1 MKHLF
6 SRLNPNRYAGAEKF
20 ATYLWLAFLVPIA
33 LLLLMIFTVRIGLW
47 GPMPSFE
54 ELENPRS
61 NLASEIYSSD
71 GVLLGTFFIQN
82 RSNVQFEEISP
93 NMINALIATE
103 DIRFHY
109 HSGIDSRSLFR
120 VLFRNLLLGQR
131 SAGGG
136 STITQQLAKNLFPRE
151 TNPSFFRL
159 VLFKFKE
166 WVTAVRLERNYT
178 KNEILSMYLN
188 TVDFGSHAFG
198 IRLASQVYFNVIP
211 DSLKVEQAAMLV
223 GMLKAPSRFHPVRNP
238 ERALARR
245 QVVLRQM
252 YRYGFLSPQEHDS
265 IQALPLDM
273 SQFRIMDQNAGPAT
287 YFREFLRQELKEWSR
302 TRTRPDGSSYNIY
315 TDGLRIFTTIDSRLQ
330 RYAEEAVAEHMGK
343 TLQPEF
349 FRHWRGFRNAPFGRD
364 LSQSQID
371 AAIESSIRRSD
382 RFNNMRRQGIPEE
395 EIRASFREPIP
406 MEVFSWAGPIDT
418 IMSPLDS
425 IWYYKHFLNVGFMAM
440 EPQTGHVKA
449 YVGGIDFRHFKFD
462 HVTASRRQVGSTF
475 KPFLYTLAMQE
486 GEFSPCTEV
495 PNTPVTFDTPQGPW
509 TARNASDEREG
520 EMVSLKWAL
529 ANSVNYVSAFLMKR
543 YSPLAVVNLVR
554 RMGITSHIDPVPAL
568 ALGTPDLS
576 VKEMVGAFS
585 TYANKGVFIEPMF
598 ISHIEDKNG
607 NLIEVFRPRQEEA
620 MSEETAY
627 LMLQLM
633 RGVVESGTGMRLRF
647 RYGLEGPIAGKTGT
661 TQNHSD
667 GWFIGMKPNLAA
679 GVWVGAEDRGIR
691 FRSIA
696 LGQGANMALP
706 IWGLFMQRALA
717 DTSLNLNQDAF
728 ERPLLPLRVETDC
741 SQYQQ
746 RQSDREDLRRSVF

>member
-6 SRLNPNRYAGAEKF
+6 SRLNPKKLKGAEKF
-20 ATYLWLAFLVPIA
+20 ATYLWLFFLVPIA
-33 LLLLMIFTVRIGLW
+33 LLLLMIITVRIGLW

-82 RSNVQFEEISP
+82 RSNVRFDEISP

-151 TNPSFFRL
+151 TSPSFFRL

-166 WVTAVRLERNYT
+166 WVTAVRLERSYT

-188 TVDFGSHAFG
+188 TVDFGSHSFG

-211 DSLKVEQAAMLV
+211 DSLKIEQAAMLV
-223 GMLKAPSRFHPVRNP
+223 GLLKAPSRFHPVRNP

-252 YRYGFLSPQEHDS
+252 YRYGFLSNHEYDS

-273 SQFRIMDQNAGPAT
+273 SQFRIMDQNAGLAT

-349 FRHWRGFRNAPFGRD
+349 FRHWQGFRNAPFGRD
-364 LSQSQID
+364 LTQIQID
-371 AAIESSIRRSD
+371 ASIESSIRRSD

-395 EIRASFREPIP
+395 EIRASFREPVS
-406 MEVFSWAGPIDT
+406 MEVFSWAGPVDT

-462 HVTASRRQVGSTF
+462 HVTTSRRQVGSTF

-495 PNTPVTFDTPQGPW
+495 PNTPVTFDTPQGSW
-509 TARNASDEREG
+509 TARNASDAREG

-576 VKEMVGAFS
+576 VKEMVGAFA

-667 GWFIGMKPNLAA
+667 GWFIGLKPNLAA

-746 RQSDREDLRRSVF
+746 RQSDREELRRSVF

>member
-1 MKHLF
+1 MKQLL
-6 SRLNPNRYAGAEKF
+6 SRLNPNRYHGPKRYIAYMWLLF
-20 ATYLWLAFLVPIA
+20 AIPVAI
-33 LLLLMIFTVRIGLW
+33 LLLMLFTVRIGLW
-47 GPMPSFE
+47 GPMPRFE
-54 ELENPRS
+54 ELENPQS
-61 NLASEIYSSD
+61 NLASEIYSAD
-71 GVLLGTFFIQN
+71 GVLLGTFFVHN
-82 RSNVQFEEISP
+82 RSNVQFDEISP

-109 HSGIDSRSLFR
+109 HSGIDSRSLLR
-120 VLFRNLLLGQR
+120 VLVRNLLLGQR

-151 TNPSFFRL
+151 NNPSFFSL
-159 VLFKFKE
+159 VIFKFKE

-178 KNEILSMYLN
+178 KEEILTMYLN

-198 IRLASQVYFNVIP
+198 IRLASQTYFNVIP
-211 DSLKVEQAAMLV
+211 DSLTVEQAAMLV
-223 GMLKAPSRFHPVRNP
+223 GLLKAPSRFHPVRNP
-238 ERALARR
+238 ERAFNRR
-245 QVVLRQM
+245 QVVLGQM
-252 YRYGFLSPQEHDS
+252 YRYNFLSRSEFDS
-265 IQALPLDM
+265 ISLLPLDM
-273 SQFRIMDQNAGPAT
+273 SQFRVLDHNVGLAT
-287 YFREFLRQELKEWSR
+287 YFREFLRQELKTWSR
-302 TRTRPDGSSYNIY
+302 TRTKPDGSNFNIY
-315 TDGLRIFTTIDSRLQ
+315 QDGLRIYTTIDSRLQ
-330 RYAEEAVAEHMGK
+330 RYAEEAVAEHMGGN
-343 TLQPEF
+343 LQPEF
-349 FRHWRGFRNAPFGRD
+349 FRHWRGHRNAPFGRD

-371 AAIESSIRRSD
+371 ALIENSIRRSN
-382 RFNNMRRQGIPEE
+382 RFNNMRRQGIAEDS
-395 EIRASFREPIP
+395 IRASFDVPTSMR
-406 MEVFSWAGPIDT
+406 VFSWAGPIDT
-418 IMSPLDS
+418 LMTPLDS

-440 EPQTGHVKA
+440 EPKTGHVKA
-449 YVGGIDFRHFKFD
+449 YVGGINFEHFQFD

-486 GEFSPCTEV
+486 GEFGPCTEV

-509 TARNASDEREG
+509 TARNASDSREG

-543 YSPLAVVNLVR
+543 YSPLAVINLVR
-554 RMGITSHIDPVPAL
+554 RMGITSPIDPVPAL
-568 ALGTPDLS
+568 ALGTPDIS

-598 ISHIEDKNG
+598 ISHITDKHG

-627 LMLQLM
+627 LMLRLM
-633 RGVVESGTGMRLRF
+633 QGVVESGTGMRLRF

-667 GWFIGMKPNLAA
+667 GWFIGITPNLAA

-706 IWGLFMQRALA
+706 IWGLFMQKAKA
-717 DTSLNLNQDAF
+717 NEELNIFQEEF
-728 ERPLLPLRVETDC
+728 ERPMQPLRVETDC
-741 SQYQQ
+741 SVYQQ
-746 RQSDREDLRRSVF
+746 RSNVRQELRRSVF

>member
-6 SRLNPNRYAGAEKF
+6 SRLNPNRYKGAEKF
-20 ATYLWLAFLVPIA
+20 ATYLWLIFLVPVA

-82 RSNVQFEEISP
+82 RSNVQFDEISP

-178 KNEILSMYLN
+178 KNEILTMYLN

-211 DSLKVEQAAMLV
+211 DSLKIEQAAMLV
-223 GMLKAPSRFHPVRNP
+223 GLLKAPSRFHPVRNP

-252 YRYGFLSPQEHDS
+252 YRNGFLSRQEHDS

-273 SQFRIMDQNAGPAT
+273 SQFRVMDHNVGLAT
-287 YFREFLRQELKEWSR
+287 YFREFLRRELKEWSR
-302 TRTRPDGSSYNIY
+302 TRTRPDGSRYNIY

-330 RYAEEAVAEHMGK
+330 RYAEEAVAEHMGR

-371 AAIESSIRRSD
+371 AAIESSIQRSD

-395 EIRASFREPIP
+395 EIRASFREPVR

-425 IWYYKHFLNVGFMAM
+425 IWYHKHFLNVGFMAM

-554 RMGITSHIDPVPAL
+554 RMGITSPIDPVPAL

-576 VKEMVGAFS
+576 VKEMVGAFA

-667 GWFIGMKPNLAA
+667 GWFIGLKPNLAA
-679 GVWVGAEDRGIR
+679 GVWVGAEHRGIR

-717 DTSLNLNQDAF
+717 NTSLNLNQDAF
-728 ERPLLPLRVETDC
+728 ERPLLPLRVEIDC

-746 RQSDREDLRRSVF
+746 RQSDREELRRRVF